1 MLSWLQN
8 HNLLLQILVAG
19 DGLVPLWPFWI
30 HLASCTCRVTWCMW
44 ASLALLESGP
54 TGLITEHSFH
64 KIRYQDIIFKVS
76 LAFAP
81 QVQTR
86 DCFLSAGPCATHG
99 TRVSVGTQ
107 LCLDLCPSGCTDSIT
122 FCVTQ
127 IICSSEPYES
137 CCHMLSTEQSGAIP
151 VLFPLSLTEIEAFK
165 RKRPKE
171 RQKGE
176 MRNFK
181 PP

>member
-1 MLSWLQN
+1 MPTTASSPQARSVPSELVPLPSTTASASGHRKIPHTAPTTAEQLQSSHENFPLDPLKNSFFPVHYEFSICHLQKSWGVLSWLQN
-8 HNLLLQILVAG
+8 HNLLLQMLVAG
-19 DGLVPLWPFWI
+19 DGFVPLWSFWS
-30 HLASCTCRVTWCMW
+30 HLASCTCRVTRWMW

-99 TRVSVGTQ
+99 T
-107 LCLDLCPSGCTDSIT
+107 GC
-122 FCVTQ
+122 Q
-127 IICSSEPYES
+127 
-137 CCHMLSTEQSGAIP
+137 
-151 VLFPLSLTEIEAFK
+151 
-165 RKRPKE
+165 
-171 RQKGE
+171 
-176 MRNFK
+176 
-181 PP
+181 